1 LSAPGVPGVPRGL
14 VLALRLAVA
23 AALLAHLFGRI
34 DAGAVRDVIGRARA
48 VPVLGAFG
56 ATLAAHL
63 VAAVRLRLLA
73 RAQGLPA
80 TILELFALNLAAVFY
95 GLFLPGGNLA
105 GTVVRTWTLARGTGR
120 YAATGVTVLVDRIAA
135 TVPLCVLGLLFWVV
149 DAPPGAGAALALLL
163 AATAG
168 VAVLSLALLGGRLG
182 SLATRLAGLRRFPD
196 AGRPTGG
203 AARALTTLRGLPART
218 AALVAGLSTAATV
231 LGIVGTWWLALA
243 LGIAV
248 PFAALAWIRSAVMLL
263 AMLPVTISGL
273 GVREG
278 AAVALLGPYGVS
290 AEHALALAL
299 LMFGV
304 TVVAVGI
311 VGAVIEAARPPGR
324 GRPEESRGREPG
336 G

>member
-1 LSAPGVPGVPRGL
+1 LSAPRLRGVPRGV

-34 DAGAVRDVIGRARA
+34 DAGDVGDVIGRASA

-105 GTVVRTWTLARGTGR
+105 GTAVRTWTLARGTGR
-120 YAATGVTVLVDRIAA
+120 YGATGVTVLVDRIAA
-135 TVPLCVLGLLFWVV
+135 TVPLCVLGLLFWMV
-149 DAPPGAGAALALLL
+149 DAPGEAGAALALLL

-168 VAVLSLALLGGRLG
+168 VAVLSLALLGGHLG
-182 SLATRLAGLRRFPD
+182 ALATRLAGPGRFPD
-196 AGRPTGG
+196 PARAPGG
-203 AARALTTLRGLPART
+203 AARALTALRGLPAT
-218 AALVAGLSTAATV
+218 TVALVAGLSTAATL
-231 LGIVGTWWLALA
+231 LGIVATWWLALA

-278 AAVALLGPYGVS
+278 AAVALLAPYGVS
-290 AEHALALAL
+290 GEHALGLAL

-311 VGAVIEAARPPGR
+311 VGAAVEAARLPRRARLEG
-324 GRPEESRGREPG
+324 SRARRPG